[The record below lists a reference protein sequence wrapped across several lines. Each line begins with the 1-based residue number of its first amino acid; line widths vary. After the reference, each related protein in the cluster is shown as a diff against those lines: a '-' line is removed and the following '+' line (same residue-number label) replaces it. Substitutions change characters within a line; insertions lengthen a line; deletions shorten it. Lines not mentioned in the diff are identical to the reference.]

1 MYFTRNYYGIFHD
14 NFWQNIKSFSKEKS
28 SLTIHTKLDR
38 NSQKLTVWDG
48 GPAQWSDDGQPH
60 WSDGGP
66 MGWKNDQCGH
76 RLRTD
81 GVSGDGGGDVV
92 HTLSFEF

>member
-1 MYFTRNYYGIFHD
+1 MYFFPKYKTF
-14 NFWQNIKSFSKEKS
+14 FFK
-28 SLTIHTKLDR
+28 LTPIHTKPDR

-48 GPAQWSDDGQPH
+48 GPAHWSDGVLPH

>member
-1 MYFTRNYYGIFHD
+1 MFTN
-14 NFWQNIKSFSKEKS
+14 NLCQNSKSFVKDNSK
-28 SLTIHTKLDR
+28 LRIHTKPDR

-48 GPAQWSDDGQPH
+48 GPAHWSDGGLPH

-81 GVSGDGGGDVV
+81 GVSGDGGDVV